1 VEVYNEGEGER
12 KDKGKRCKGEAESE
26 QVKELNDEG
35 CTRYLG
41 GKGESTSSVQ
51 FTDGQSEDRP
61 VYSGGFIYISTVCTY
76 VALLT
81 SQQIDK
87 WSVRMVRAQMTS

>member
-1 VEVYNEGEGER
+1 MYNEGEGEC
-12 KDKGKRCKGEAESE
+12 KDKEKCCEGETEGE
-26 QVKELNDEG
+26 QIEELNV
-35 CTRYLG
+35 G
-41 GKGESTSSVQ
+41 GLYEVFRWKGESTSSVQ

-61 VYSGGFIYISTVCTY
+61 VYSGRLIYISTVCTY
-76 VALLT
+76 VASLT

>member
-1 VEVYNEGEGER
+1 MYNERQDEGKHEGKCCEGEAKGEQIEVLNVGR
-12 KDKGKRCKGEAESE
+12 LYEVFRWKGK
-26 QVKELNDEG
+26 L
-35 CTRYLG
+35 
-41 GKGESTSSVQ
+41 TSSVQ

>member
-1 VEVYNEGEGER
+1 MYNEREDKG

-26 QVKELNDEG
+26 QVKELNNE
-35 CTRYLG
+35 RLY
-41 GKGESTSSVQ
+41 KVFRWKEESTSSVQ

-61 VYSGGFIYISTVCTY
+61 VYSGRLIYISTVCIY
-76 VALLT
+76 VASLT
-81 SQQIDK
+81 SQQIDM

>member
-1 VEVYNEGEGER
+1 MYNEGEG
-12 KDKGKRCKGEAESE
+12 KGKHKGKCCEGEAEGE
-26 QVKELNDEG
+26 QIEELNVE
-35 CTRYLG
+35 RLYKVFRW
-41 GKGESTSSVQ
+41 KGESTSSVQ
-51 FTDGQSEDRP
+51 FTGGQSENRS
-61 VYSGGFIYISTVCTY
+61 VYSGRLIYISTVCTY

>member
-1 VEVYNEGEGER
+1 MYNEGEDEG
-12 KDKGKRCKGEAESE
+12 KHKGKCCKGEAEGE
-26 QVKELNDEG
+26 QVKELNV
-35 CTRYLG
+35 G
-41 GKGESTSSVQ
+41 GLYEVFRWKGESTSSVQ

-61 VYSGGFIYISTVCTY
+61 VYSGRLIYISTVCTY

>member
-1 VEVYNEGEGER
+1 MYNEGEDEG
-12 KDKGKRCKGEAESE
+12 KHKGKCCEGEAESE
-26 QVKELNDEG
+26 QIEELNIGRLYEVF
-35 CTRYLG
+35 RW
-41 GKGESTSSVQ
+41 KEESTSSVQ

-61 VYSGGFIYISTVCTY
+61 VYSGRLIYISTVCTY
-76 VALLT
+76 VASLT